1 MTTNRKW
8 VYLFAV
14 AAVLAWVGSSA
25 LLYGQ
30 KTTGSI
36 QGTVTDSTGAVIP
49 GVKITVTNTATNVSA
64 TTTTSSEGTYL
75 VSNLDPSTYV
85 VTSEHAGFERQVQ
98 QGVLVPVAAVIVV
111 DVHLVVGEV
120 TQSITVQAQS
130 VPITQDTGDRGT
142 SVQASTLEDLP
153 VALSGGSRQVDS
165 FVFLTPGVTGNT
177 FTSRVNG
184 GATYSQEM
192 IIDGQPF
199 IYADHGGA
207 FETFRPSFESVDQF
221 SVQTN
226 VYSAK
231 YGRGTGVYNFHLASG
246 GNAFHGDIYD
256 FLRNDVLDARGFFAP
271 TVGQYKQN
279 EFGPTLGGPVY
290 IPKIYDGRNRT
301 FFHFSY
307 GGFRFRGGTVSS
319 QTTFPTAAQKQ
330 GDFSNYTNAQGQV
343 IPIYDPA
350 TTAPDGA
357 GGLTR
362 SQFSCNGALNVICPN
377 RISPISQVF
386 LPLMPSAP
394 FPGDLNNALVSVIGA
409 RTNQDDWTVK
419 VDHTISSKYVFHG
432 SYEKTNTTS
441 TSAPSYNSPLAGYG
455 TSVYPSFEPRM
466 SLDMS
471 LRPNL
476 QNNVSIGY
484 NRAAGPQNVLPIN
497 TSTNSPISPEGYAY
511 PAITIPGYVG
521 YGNGDTTPIARIP
534 AFGLFDNLTWVK
546 GHHTLQFGVDLRW
559 EDETKRANNNYPGSY
574 NFANTET
581 SLPDSPN
588 FALWGSSFA
597 GFLLGDVNTYTEE
610 DITGFHNIRT
620 RYRAF
625 YVQDDF
631 KVTTKLTLN
640 LGLRYDIPVP
650 VTEKYD
656 RLSTLDLTVPNPGAG
671 GIGGA
676 LTVAG
681 TRYGPLVPNGPS
693 LGRSQIADT
702 RYYMWQP
709 RFGFAYQLNNHT
721 VLRGG
726 AGLTYFRGGA
736 LSLMGPEISAS
747 YLAGFRNDIDLITP
761 NNGISPT
768 FQWDA
773 GLPHYAPA
781 VPSLT
786 FANGQTIDYMG
797 TDAGEAP
804 YQENWSFT
812 IERELPWRL
821 GLEVSYVGSAGHK
834 LGAELENLGQVN
846 SKYLSLGNDLNAD
859 ISCLT
864 SGSCPLAAAAGVK
877 LPYAG
882 FTGPVSQA
890 LRPFPQYDGINSNV
904 QETGN
909 SSYHAL
915 QVRLQKY
922 YSNGVSLI
930 VAYTASKNLTD
941 TTSQFDSFNA
951 FATDTYNR
959 KLEKAIAYDDAPQI
973 LAISATYELP
983 IGPHKQFLTG
993 GGPAGK
999 VVGGWNVSAIL
1010 TYDSG
1015 TSIGIGGGQ
1024 PLPLYGGTSRP
1035 DLLSGVNP
1043 LAYNGGKF
1051 DPAVDKYL
1059 NVAAFTLPPPY
1070 TIGTSPIYLPA
1081 TRGFG
1086 TANENV
1092 ALIKRTPIKESM
1104 NIEFRAEAYNIFNRT
1119 QFGAPDGNA
1128 NDTVG
1133 FGTIGSQANTPR
1145 IVQFGLKFNW

>member
-1 MTTNRKW
+1 MATSPRRMF
-8 VYLFAV
+8 LIAV
-14 AAVLAWVGSSA
+14 AAALAWVGCTA
-25 LLYGQ
+25 FLYAQ
-30 KTTGSI
+30 RTTGSI
-36 QGTVTDSTGAVIP
+36 QGSVTDSSGAIIP
-49 GVKITVTNTATNVSA
+49 GVKITVTNVATNVTA
-64 TTTTSSEGTYL
+64 TVVTSNEGTYL
-75 VSNLDPSTYV
+75 VSNLDPSTYI
-85 VTSEHAGFERQVQ
+85 VTAERQGFRRQVQ
-98 QGVLVPVAAVIVV
+98 EGVLVPVATVIVV
-111 DVHLVVGEV
+111 DIHLVVGEV

-130 VPITQDTGDRGT
+130 VPVTQDTGDRGT
-142 SVQASTLEDLP
+142 SVQASTLEELP

-256 FLRNDVLDARGFFAP
+256 FLRNNVLDARGFFAP
-271 TVGQYKQN
+271 TTGQYKQN

-307 GGFRFRGGTVSS
+307 GGFRYRGGISNS
-319 QTTFPTAAQKQ
+319 LTTFPTAAEEQ
-330 GDFSNYTNAQGQV
+330 GDFTGLVNSSGQL

-350 TTAPDGA
+350 TTVSDGS

-362 SQFSCNGALNVICPN
+362 QQFQCNGVLNVICPD
-377 RISPISQVF
+377 RFSTVSKAFV
-386 LPLMPSAP
+386 PLMPSV
-394 FPGDLNNALVSVIGA
+394 PGPQLVNNALVAIAGA
-409 RTNQDDWTVK
+409 HTNQDDWTIK
-419 VDHTISSKYVFHG
+419 VDHNISPKYVLHG
-432 SYEKTNTTS
+432 SYEKTS
-441 TSAPSYNSPLAGYG
+441 TVTYGAPAFNSPLAEYG
-455 TSVYPSFEPRM
+455 GSDYPSFEPRL

-471 LRPNL
+471 LRANL
-476 QNNVSIGY
+476 QNTVSISY
-484 NRAAGPQNVLPIN
+484 NRAAGPQNVFPIN
-497 TSTNSPISPEGYAY
+497 KSTDTPISPLGYTY
-511 PAITIPGYVG
+511 PLIGIAGYVS
-521 YGNGDTTPIARIP
+521 YGAGTTTPIARIP
-534 AFGLFDNLTWVK
+534 AFGFFDNLTWVK

-559 EDETKRANNNYPGSY
+559 EDETKRANNNFPPSF
-574 NFANTET
+574 NFASTET

-588 FALWGSSFA
+588 FATWGSSFA
-597 GFLLGDVNTYTEE
+597 SFLLGDVNTYTES

-631 KVTTKLTLN
+631 KVRPKLTLN
-640 LGLRYDIPVP
+640 LGLRYDIPIP
-650 VTEKYD
+650 VSEKYD
-656 RLSTLDLTVPNPGAG
+656 RLSTLDPNIPNPGAG
-671 GIGGA
+671 GLLGA

-681 TRYGPLVPNGPS
+681 TKYGPLVPDGPS
-693 LGRSQIADT
+693 LGRSQIANT

-709 RFGFAYQLNNHT
+709 RFGFAYQLNTHT
-721 VLRGG
+721 VVRGG

-747 YLAGFRNDIDLITP
+747 YIAGFRNNLLKLSPD
-761 NNGISPT
+761 NGVSPS
-768 FQWDA
+768 FQWD
-773 GLPHYAPA
+773 GTLPAVGPA

-786 FANGQTIDYMG
+786 FANNQTIDYMG
-797 TDAGEAP
+797 TDAGAAP
-804 YQENWSFT
+804 YQENWSLT
-812 IERELPWRL
+812 VERELPWRM

-834 LGAELENLGQVN
+834 LGAELENLDQVN

-859 ISCLT
+859 IGCVSNGT
-864 SGSCPLAAAAGVK
+864 CPLAIAAGVR

-890 LRPFPQYDGINSNV
+890 LRPFPQFDGINSNV

-951 FATDTYNR
+951 VATDTYNR
-959 KLEKAIAYDDAPQI
+959 KLEKSIAYDDAPQI
-973 LAISATYELP
+973 LSVSATYELP
-983 IGPHKQFLTG
+983 IGPGKRYLQKA
-993 GGPAGK
+993 GPVGK
-999 VVGGWNVSAIL
+999 VSGGWHISGIL

-1015 TSIGIGGGQ
+1015 TPIEVTGGQ
-1024 PLPLYGGTSRP
+1024 PLPLYGGTTRP
-1035 DLLSGVNP
+1035 DLLSGVSP
-1043 LAYNGGKF
+1043 LVHNGKF
-1051 DPAVDKYL
+1051 DPAADKYL
-1059 NVAAFTLPPPY
+1059 NSAAFTLPPPY

-1081 TRGFG
+1081 ARGFG
-1086 TANENV
+1086 VRNENV

-1119 QFGAPDGNA
+1119 QFGAPDGNV